1 MKEFACGD
9 VVPGCKAKF
18 RARTDEELL
27 EQVAAH
33 ARDGHGVREISAAL
47 ASAVKRHIRTTADA

>member
-33 ARDGHGVREISAAL
+33 ARDGHGVREISAEL
-47 ASAVKRHIRTTADA
+47 AGFSPSLENVMK